1 MRPSDC
7 FYETSWNCCQLKDQ
21 VLKFIFD
28 VLEKED
34 YENFDIIK

>member
-1 MRPSDC
+1 VIASMRHH
-7 FYETSWNCCQLKDQ
+7 EIVANRLKDQ